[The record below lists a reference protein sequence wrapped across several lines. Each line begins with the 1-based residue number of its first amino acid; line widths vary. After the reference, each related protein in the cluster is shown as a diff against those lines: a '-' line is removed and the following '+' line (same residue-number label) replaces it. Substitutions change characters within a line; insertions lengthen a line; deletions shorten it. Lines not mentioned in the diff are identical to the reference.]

1 VLVGPNNSGKSLA
14 LREIETW
21 CTSSEQARKVIDTIE
36 VDFPTDIETAKALL
50 EPFIAE
56 ASEDPVSENGEVSL
70 DWNFIMHRPSLGPGQ
85 PMQGDRFFQKQINLS
100 MERNLE
106 GNMRSYLTRWHTIR
120 LDGRRRFELTDEM
133 EAGDLGGKPAN
144 HLVQLAQDSAA
155 RDLVRNLTL

>member
-1 VLVGPNNSGKSLA
+1 MAGTLRFTRLRFRAGPAPAQDALDIEPATVVVLVGPNNSGKSLA

-120 LDGRRRFELTDEM
+120 LDGR
-133 EAGDLGGKPAN
+133 
-144 HLVQLAQDSAA
+144 
-155 RDLVRNLTL
+155 